1 MKKQN
6 VSRDP
11 RSKKR
16 RKSSLK
22 KLIGLVI
29 ILFILILIGGEVLI
43 ARQFDHYL
51 KSVYSE
57 SDNRTFVP
65 EFVSSNKLQRLKI
78 LDYLNLYQRAK
89 QHQKYHAFKQKSID
103 NRILTCT

>member
-29 ILFILILIGGEVLI
+29 TLFILILIGGEVLI
-43 ARQFDHYL
+43 AKQFDHDL
-51 KSVYSE
+51 KSVYSK
-57 SDNRTFVP
+57 SDNQTLVP

-78 LDYLNLYQRAK
+78 LDYLNLYQRTK
-89 QHQKYHAFKQKSID
+89 QIGRASC
-103 NRILTCT
+103 RERV